1 MNTNVFGLKISTEYR
16 VWAIQKNENYGLYR
30 NFLMAPGSHI
40 CMFKYSFVAWK
51 ISSLNIFCVF
61 VFLFRAHFRI
71 SCMSEINMQ
80 ESKSKFWNLLY
91 FSHISID
98 WFQIF
103 ACLVQECE
111 SEIMFSVSTLS
122 TLKYLQKKKHFLN
135 DSTENF
141 ACSSFPKQIFFISVV
156 SVVLQ
161 CANQTIRI

>member
-1 MNTNVFGLKISTEYR
+1 MYQGRAGGWLWTRGGGVRWDRGVESR

-80 ESKSKFWNLLY
+80 ESKSKFWHLLY

-122 TLKYLQKKKHFLN
+122 TLKYLQKKNTFWMILQKILHVLHFQSRYFL
-135 DSTENF
+135 S
-141 ACSSFPKQIFFISVV
+141 
-156 SVVLQ
+156 L
-161 CANQTIRI
+161 